1 MKNKLRLFIAG
12 VLLSTV
18 TLVGFNTDDRYF
30 EIAKNLDVFATM
42 FKELNALYVDEISP
56 TKVIHTGINA
66 MLKELDPYTNFYAED
81 AIEDYRT
88 TSTGQYNGVGITV
101 NERDGIHIVQMV
113 YESSPADKAG
123 IKIGDVITEINK
135 VPLQGRS
142 DQELARL
149 IKGQKGTEV
158 ELGVKSYGDTKST
171 KIKVVREDVKT
182 SNVPHFGM
190 LNEEV
195 GYIQLTEFR
204 ASAAADIK
212 NAFTDLKGQG
222 MKKLVLDLRGNP
234 GGLLNMA
241 VEICNFFIPKK
252 ELVVETK
259 GKVETWNKRYE
270 TQNAPL
276 DLDMPVAVLINSG
289 SASASEIVSGTL
301 QDYDRGVIIGQ
312 RSFGKGLVQVTRPL
326 SYNTQ
331 MKITTA
337 KYYVPS
343 GRCIQAI
350 DYSNRNPDGSVGK
363 IPESMVSQFLTKNG
377 RKVYDGGGIEPDVK
391 VNPKAKSELAIQ
403 LLKEGIIFDYATKYY
418 HEHAT
423 DIPKE
428 NYELSEEV
436 FADFSN
442 YVKSS
447 GFEFNSKAK
456 KALKDL
462 EELSKTDKTY
472 TNLDAELGSL
482 RSWVSSK
489 LEKDL
494 ITDKAVIKDEL
505 ALEILS
511 RYHYDN
517 ALKFVSFNKD
527 PEVQSALGL
536 FKDMNKYKSIL
547 AGK

>member
-1 MKNKLRLFIAG
+1 MKNKLRILIAG
-12 VLLSTV
+12 ILLSTV
-18 TLVGFNTDDRYF
+18 TLVGFNYDDRYF

-56 TKVIHTGINA
+56 TKTIHTGINA

-101 NERDGIHIVQMV
+101 NERNGKHIVQMV

-135 VPLQGRS
+135 IPLQGRS
-142 DQELARL
+142 DEELARL

-158 ELGVKSYGDTKST
+158 ELGVLSYGST
-171 KIKVVREDVKT
+171 KPIKLKVTREDVKT
-182 SNVPHFGM
+182 SNVPHYGM
-190 LNEEV
+190 INDEV

-212 NAFTDLKGQG
+212 NAFVDLKGQG

-270 TQNAPL
+270 TTNAPL
-276 DLDMPVAVLINSG
+276 DLDMPVVVLINSK

-301 QDYDRGVIIGQ
+301 QDYDRAVVLGQ
-312 RSFGKGLVQVTRPL
+312 KSFGKGLVQVTRPL

-337 KYYVPS
+337 KYYIPS

-350 DYSNRNPDGSVGK
+350 DYSHRNPDGSVGK
-363 IPESMVSQFLTKNG
+363 IPESMISEFLTKNG
-377 RKVYDGGGIEPDVK
+377 RKVYDGGGVDPDIK
-391 VNPKAKSELAIQ
+391 VDPKAASELATQ
-403 LLKEGIIFDYATKYY
+403 LVRDGIIFDFATKYY
-418 HEHAT
+418 HEHAS
-423 DIPKE
+423 DVPSE
-428 NYELSEEV
+428 NYEISEAIYNE
-436 FADFSN
+436 FST
-442 YVKSS
+442 YVKES
-447 GFEFNSKAK
+447 GFVFDSKAK
-456 KALKDL
+456 KALSEL

-472 TNLDAELGSL
+472 ANLDTHLGTL
-482 RSWVSSK
+482 KNWVSSK
-489 LEKDL
+489 LDKDL
-494 ITDKAVIKDEL
+494 ITDKAIIKDEL
-505 ALEILS
+505 ALEILR

-517 ALKFVSFNKD
+517 ALKFVSFDKD
-527 PEVQSALGL
+527 AEVQSALSL